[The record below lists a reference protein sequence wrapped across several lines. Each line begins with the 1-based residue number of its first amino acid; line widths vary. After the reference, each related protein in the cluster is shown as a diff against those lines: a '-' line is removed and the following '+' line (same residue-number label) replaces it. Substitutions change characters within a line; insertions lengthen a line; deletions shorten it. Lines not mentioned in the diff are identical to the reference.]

1 MQIFAQTSHLS
12 RATAMKWLQR
22 LPIVLYLGINTTY
35 AATVKVYAAAS
46 LSSALNDVSKL
57 YQKQYPNTKIIG
69 VYEASSQLAKHIEA
83 GAPSDLF
90 LSADQD
96 WMQYLIGKNKVQAE
110 HVHLLLS
117 NQLVLI
123 QTKGK
128 PITFQPSAAFNFAQ
142 SFQGRL
148 CTGQMESVPV
158 GKYAKQSLGQLQ
170 WLSSLKGRIVEA
182 DDARAALAFVERG
195 ECRLGIVYR
204 TDALMSHKVQIVGAF
219 PANSHRRIEYLIALT
234 RQGQKNK
241 AAQQFSQFLQTNAQ
255 AKIIFKRYG
264 FLLPDKSL
272 G

>member
-1 MQIFAQTSHLS
+1 
-12 RATAMKWLQR
+12 MKWLQR
-22 LPIVLYLGINTTY
+22 LPIILYLGINSTY

-46 LSSALNDVSKL
+46 LSSALNDISKL

-69 VYEASSQLAKHIEA
+69 VYGASSQLAKHIEA
-83 GAPSDLF
+83 RAPSDLF

-96 WMQYLIGKNKVQAE
+96 WMQYLIGKNKVQAN

-128 PITFQPSAAFNFAQ
+128 PIAFQPSAAFNFAQ
-142 SFQGRL
+142 SLQGRL
-148 CTGQMESVPV
+148 CTGQMESVPL
-158 GKYAKQSLGQLQ
+158 GKYAKQSLSQLQ

-195 ECRLGIVYR
+195 ECRLGIVYK
-204 TDALMSHKVQIVGAF
+204 TDALMSHKMQIVGAF
-219 PANSHRRIEYLIALT
+219 PTNSHHPIEYPIALT

-255 AKIIFKRYG
+255 VKLIFKRYG